1 MPQLNSASFVSQIF
15 WLLVCFSLM
24 WFFVARLIA
33 PRIAD
38 VIQRR
43 QRKIDDCIAA
53 ADDFRQTA
61 EDLVV
66 RYNSAIKKAEQAAVL
81 SWTEAKNQLEEQ
93 SKKMRSEMA
102 ARLQERMDKNEKEL
116 SKIETEVKGQVNSLA
131 VDLAMK
137 VLHKMDIDTISK
149 EQVEK
154 VLREEI
160 SNG

>member
-1 MPQLNSASFVSQIF
+1 MPQLNSASFASQIF

-24 WFFVARLIA
+24 WFFVAKIIA

-38 VIQRR
+38 IMQRR

-53 ADDFRQTA
+53 ADAFKQTA
-61 EDLVV
+61 EDLVL
-66 RYNSAIKKAEQAAVL
+66 RYNGAIKKAEQAAAL

-102 ARLQERMDKNEKEL
+102 QRLQERMDKNEKEL
-116 SKIETEVKGQVNSLA
+116 SKIEADVKSQVNSLA
-131 VDLAMK
+131 VDLAVK
-137 VLHKMDIDTISK
+137 VLHKMEIETISK
-149 EQVEK
+149 EQIEK
-154 VLREEI
+154 VLREEV